1 MQRSKWER
9 GLVLVALTAVMGLAA
24 CTTNYTRD
32 DEFTM
37 PMEIQGMTIQGTQT
51 GEEAAKILEGLH
63 RNPVPAQSNVVTTYG
78 MAPRQ
83 ATIYLSR
90 FAGNQEAKDQVV
102 AMVEGIESGS
112 SGFTSHD
119 TVQYGKTQAHT
130 VTGHGQDHA
139 FFSIKD
145 QVIWISV
152 PAGMGDVALAQ
163 ILGTEE

>member
-1 MQRSKWER
+1 MQR
-9 GLVLVALTAVMGLAA
+9 LVLFSLVAIIGIAG
-24 CTTNYTRD
+24 CSTNYTRD

-63 RNPVPAQSNVVTTYG
+63 RKPVAAQDNVVTTYG

-90 FAGNQEAKDQVV
+90 FSNGQEAKDQVA
-102 AMVEGIESGS
+102 AMVEGIESGP
-112 SGFTSHD
+112 SGFFNHD
-119 TVQYGKTQAHT
+119 TIKVDETKVHT

-139 FFSIKD
+139 FFSMKD

-152 PAGMGDVALAQ
+152 PEGMGEVALAEV
-163 ILGTEE
+163 LGLGK